1 MFMRLLRQKAL
12 LLVLFS
18 TIACSDSTGPRTI
31 SAFFTL
37 QSIDGRALP
46 TYIATTPGPTTTIIS
61 SSLLLDKTGKAVR
74 IEHRNEMF
82 RGDVTDTTTYQYTM
96 HGAQIEI
103 FVPEVCLAI
112 YSCPPVEW
120 TGTISPFALSLVV
133 NPYSTD
139 SHIVYH
145 YRTIGLD

>member
-1 MFMRLLRQKAL
+1 MRLLRQKAFL
-12 LLVLFS
+12 LMLVS
-18 TIACSDSTGPRTI
+18 GIACSDSTGPRTI
-31 SAFFTL
+31 SALFNL

-61 SSLLLDKTGKAVR
+61 SSLLLDKTGNAVR
-74 IEHRNEMF
+74 IEHRNEML

-103 FVPEVCLAI
+103 FSPVLCLAI
-112 YSCPPVEW
+112 YGCQTFDW
-120 TGTISPFALSLVV
+120 TGTVSPFALSLVI

-139 SHIVYH
+139 SHIVYQ

>member
-1 MFMRLLRQKAL
+1 VRLLRKKAFFL
-12 LLVLFS
+12 LLVS
-18 TIACSDSTGPRTI
+18 GIACTDSTGPQTI
-31 SAFFTL
+31 SAFFIL

-46 TYIATTPGPTTTIIS
+46 TFIAQTPGPTTTIIS
-61 SSLLLDKTGKAVR
+61 SSLFLDKTGNAVR
-74 IEHRNEMF
+74 IEHRNEML

-103 FVPEVCLAI
+103 FLPVACLAI
-112 YSCPPVEW
+112 YSCPPFEW
-120 TGTISPFALSLVV
+120 TGKISPFALSLVI

-139 SHIVYH
+139 SHIVYQ